1 MSRTASA
8 VQKISTVIDYLET
21 HLPERL
27 TLEMVANAAFCSKF
41 HFHRLFAKSMGMTI
55 HDYLQRRRLTE
66 AARSL
71 VYSEMPILYIALAAG
86 YESQQAFAGIFK
98 ALYKVPPLQFRR
110 NAAFY
115 PLQLPAR
122 IEGRYGMLE
131 NGTAGLEVRLAT
143 MDDIPAWMRL
153 VRLVVD
159 GYPCLCEDEYVEVLQ
174 ASLSQGEAFICK
186 DADRAAGIMIFSRD
200 AAHIEFMGVHPFY
213 RDAGIM
219 DAMLDRVLSDFTGG
233 HNEVSTTTY
242 RAGDKA
248 DTGHR
253 NMLRNLGFAE
263 AELLTEFG
271 YPTQKFTL
279 MRNHYKRKRKR

>member
-1 MSRTASA
+1 MTNTAHA
-8 VQKISTVIDYLET
+8 VRKISTAIDYLET

-27 TLEMVANAAFCSKF
+27 TLDMVANAVFCSKF

-71 VYSEMPILYIALAAG
+71 VYSESPILYIALAAG

-98 ALYKVPPLQFRR
+98 ALYKMPPLQFRR
-110 NAAFY
+110 NAVFY

-122 IEGRYGMLE
+122 VEGKYAMLE
-131 NGTAGLEVRLAT
+131 NGMAGLEVRLAT
-143 MDDIPAWMRL
+143 RDDIPAWMRL

-159 GYPCLCEDEYVEVLQ
+159 GYPCLCEDEYLEVLQ
-174 ASLSQGEAFICK
+174 ASLSQNEAFICM
-186 DADRAAGIMIFSRD
+186 DADRAAGVMIFSGD
-200 AAHIEFMGVHPFY
+200 AARIEFMGVHPFY
-213 RDAGIM
+213 RDAGVLE
-219 DAMLDRVLSDFTGG
+219 AMLDRILSDFADG
-233 HNEVSTTTY
+233 HTNVSTTTY

-253 NMLRNLGFAE
+253 NMLGNLGFVE

-271 YPTQKFTL
+271 YPTQKFIL